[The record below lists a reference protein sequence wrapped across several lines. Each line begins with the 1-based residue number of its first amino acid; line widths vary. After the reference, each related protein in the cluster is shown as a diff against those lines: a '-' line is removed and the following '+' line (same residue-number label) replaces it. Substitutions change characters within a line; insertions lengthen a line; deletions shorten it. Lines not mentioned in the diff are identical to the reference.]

1 MLPWK
6 NTDLD
11 IHAYYHEN
19 LNLGYAFLFSTKIWE
34 ENKTDLPLNF
44 FTMLPYFYPH
54 PKGPQFTPG
63 PVLAS
68 LGKTLIWTSVLS
80 LKYDLKLCFFIF
92 LPNFGRKIE
101 QIYL

>member
-68 LGKTLIWTSVLS
+68 LGKTLI
-80 LKYDLKLCFFIF
+80 
-92 LPNFGRKIE
+92 GRPSTNILQGTESKKALHWSAE
-101 QIYL
+101 G